1 MNMRSTLFLFIAVFS
16 FTTSSISQVN
26 PREILRKAEE
36 HTRGDRSY
44 AEVTMEIV
52 RPRFTRTISMR
63 SWAMGEEYSLILITA
78 PARDRGIAYLKR
90 QNEIWNWMPSI
101 DRLIKLP
108 PSMMGQSWMG
118 SDFTNDDLVRE
129 SSVIDDYTHKLLGQ
143 EVVEGRTCYK
153 IEMTPKPDKPIVWG
167 KVIVWIAE
175 DPYIQLK
182 TEQYDEKGKLIN
194 RIEFSDIKTFDG
206 REVPT
211 KMTLTPLDKSGH
223 KTILT
228 QHKMDFNPTIDED
241 FFSIQNL
248 QRVR

>member
-1 MNMRSTLFLFIAVFS
+1 MIRSSFFLAFGFLVMAFS
-16 FTTSSISQVN
+16 GGDDVN

-36 HTRGDRSY
+36 HTRGDKSY
-44 AEVTMEIV
+44 AEVTMEVV

-63 SWAMGEEYSLILITA
+63 TWAMGEEYSLILITA

-90 QNEIWNWMPSI
+90 KNEIWNWMPSI

-129 SSVIDDYTHKLLGQ
+129 SSVIDDFTHKLLGQ
-143 EVVEGRTCYK
+143 EVVEGRTCHK
-153 IEMTPKPDKPIVWG
+153 IEMIPKPDKPIVWG

-211 KMTLTPLDKSGH
+211 KMTLIPLDKPGQN
-223 KTILT
+223 TILT
-228 QHKMDFNPTIDED
+228 QHKMDFNPAIDED

>member
-1 MNMRSTLFLFIAVFS
+1 MAFS
-16 FTTSSISQVN
+16 GNDEVN
-26 PREILRKAEE
+26 PRVILRKAEE
-36 HTRGDRSY
+36 HTRGDKSY
-44 AEVTMEIV
+44 AEITMEVV

-63 SWAMGEEYSLILITA
+63 SWAMGEDYSLILITA
-78 PARDRGIAYLKR
+78 PARDRGTAYLKR
-90 QNEIWNWMPSI
+90 KNEIWNWMPSI

-143 EVVEGRTCYK
+143 EMVEGRNCYK
-153 IEMTPKPDKPIVWG
+153 IEMVPKPDKPIVWG

-182 TEQYDEKGKLIN
+182 TEQYDEQGKLVN
-194 RIEFSDIKTFDG
+194 KIEFSDIKLFG
-206 REVPT
+206 GKEIPA
-211 KMTLTPLDKSGH
+211 KMTLTPLDKKGH
-223 KTILT
+223 QTILT
-228 QHKMDFNPTIDED
+228 QQEINFSPEIDED

>member
-1 MNMRSTLFLFIAVFS
+1 MRNTIFLMVVVFG
-16 FTTSSISQVN
+16 FAWSSVGQVS
-26 PREILRKAEE
+26 PRDILRKAEE
-36 HTRGDRSY
+36 HTRGDKSY

-63 SWAMGEEYSLILITA
+63 SWAMGEDYSLILITA
-78 PARDRGIAYLKR
+78 PARDRGVAYLKR
-90 QNEIWNWMPSI
+90 KNEIWNWMPSI

-143 EVVEGRTCYK
+143 ETIEGRKCHK

-182 TEQYDEKGKLIN
+182 TEQYDENGKLIN
-194 RIEFSDIKTFDG
+194 RIEFSEIKTFDG

-211 KMTLTPLDKSGH
+211 KMTLIPLDKSGH

-228 QHKMDFNPTIDED
+228 QHKMDFNPAIDED